1 MGLFTQFFGHKKV
14 VIENGPLISAM
25 QRAEANP
32 LPQSV
37 RAVHQA
43 LLESKLL
50 IPTTRAVGEAS
61 GWLGHRSEK
70 ELTVPMVSSRKD
82 DGQVDMIVFTDEA
95 SLKAWAAKDCGWV
108 AMRGPDVFAVAMESR
123 VDHVVINPNGP
134 TGRTLDRP
142 QIASLAEGLAAANWI
157 APEAAKGG
165 SAPAEENAIPE
176 PPKAPTVTLSVTLR
190 PLLGPVEPSLQDRFH
205 KVLSERSEVAAG
217 YLFNMTVG
225 GATPQ
230 LGVGVE
236 FAGPVSPEA
245 VNETL
250 GSLRA
255 QTREAAVGGVDFD
268 FLPLTRDELLG
279 SARENGLRFYYAPLT
294 ACDNSGSHSDEW

>member
-1 MGLFTQFFGHKKV
+1 MGLLTQFFGHKKV
-14 VIENGPLISAM
+14 VIENGPLINAM
-25 QRAEANP
+25 QRADANP

-95 SLKAWAAKDCGWV
+95 SLKAWSAKDCGWV
-108 AMRGPDVFAVAMESR
+108 ALRGPDVFAVAMESH

-142 QIASLAEGLAAANWI
+142 QIESLAEGLTAASWI
-157 APEAAKGG
+157 APEAPPPV
-165 SAPAEENAIPE
+165 SASAENTTAPQ
-176 PPKAPTVTLSVTLR
+176 PPIAPTVRVTVALR
-190 PLLGPVEPSLQDRFH
+190 AMQGPVEPALQDRLL
-205 KVLSERSEVAAG
+205 KALTEQPEVAAG
-217 YLFNMTVG
+217 YLFEMTVG
-225 GATPQ
+225 DAAPQ

-245 VNETL
+245 VHETL
-250 GSLRA
+250 SALRSH
-255 QTREAAVGGVDFD
+255 TRDAAGGDGFD
-268 FLPLTRDELLG
+268 FLPLTRDDLLG
-279 SARENGLRFYYAPLT
+279 SAREQGMRFYYAPLT
-294 ACDNSGSHSDEW
+294 ACDQGGAHSDEW

>member
-14 VIENGPLISAM
+14 VIENGPLITAM

-32 LPQSV
+32 MPQSV

-82 DGQVDMIVFTDEA
+82 DGQVDMIVFTDEQ

-108 AMRGPDVFAVAMESR
+108 AMRGPDVFAVALETR
-123 VDHVVINPNGP
+123 VDHIVINPNGP

-157 APEAAKGG
+157 APEGG
-165 SAPAEENAIPE
+165 NSESMQAEESAVPE
-176 PPKAPTVTLSVTLR
+176 PRKAPTVTLSVTVR

-205 KVLSERSEVAAG
+205 KALAERPEVSAG
-217 YLFNMTVG
+217 YLFNVTVG
-225 GATPQ
+225 GAAPQ

-236 FAGPVSPEA
+236 FAGPMSPEA

-250 GSLRA
+250 GRLRA
-255 QTREAAVGGVDFD
+255 QTREAVTGGVEFE
-268 FLPLTRDELLG
+268 FLPLTREDLRG
-279 SARENGLRFYYAPLT
+279 SAREHGLRFYYAPLT
-294 ACDNSGSHSDEW
+294 ACDHSGAHSDEW